1 MMRNDLWIILKI
13 NIKFNNFYEMNFYI
27 KIFLIKFI
35 NYI

>member
-27 KIFLIKFI
+27 KFIFK
-35 NYI
+35 NK